1 MRIFYMYIRY
11 FFLYSIDIKKIFFLE
26 WRLEMEYN
34 EILDFESSKLL
45 KLFNLLKST
54 DNNSSL
60 EKLSNELGIN
70 AKTIVRSIK
79 KINRLFKRYQLD
91 EHLAICRWSKDYF
104 YLKRDNDIYVDYFL
118 VQYISGLPE
127 ITFLKAI
134 IEEENSQAKKLAE
147 NLLISE
153 SSMRRRV
160 KKINEWLKKFD
171 IHLKRGTYELVG
183 EEEQIRAFILHFYW
197 FVYQGTEN
205 KFLLLKKERS
215 QQLTNKLVHFFKMQI
230 NDLQKESL
238 FRIIQIAIW
247 RYQKGKKVW
256 IKEEWKQYIENS
268 FIFSKFVKKIKRDE
282 DSINWDFEELSYLYL
297 IIQAHFLPYFG
308 SSMQAYLI
316 EEHYLKKTTC
326 FSNTLVAT
334 NKLKQVFWD
343 TKFSHS
349 KASVVSF
356 LGFHLYYELVSGF
369 IFEKNQTRSTLK
381 ENYPDFMRKLA
392 EGICELSEK
401 SSIYQ
406 RIPKDTLYYRYFMIL
421 SSLISP
427 VYGEKRIFVCL
438 MTDLSLEKETE
449 LGERISNFF
458 SNKFNLVVVYARTSK
473 SISYADIILTTVIYQ
488 ALNQKYTQ
496 PVLLIEPNFSEEAIL
511 QIEKLLKRVRK

>member
-1 MRIFYMYIRY
+1 
-11 FFLYSIDIKKIFFLE
+11 
-26 WRLEMEYN
+26 MEYK

-45 KLFNLLKST
+45 MLFNLLKST
-54 DNNSSL
+54 DNSSSL
-60 EKLSNELGIN
+60 EKLANELEIN
-70 AKTIVRSIK
+70 AKTIVRSMK
-79 KINRLFKRYQLD
+79 KINKLFKQYRLE
-91 EHLAICRWSKDYF
+91 EHLLICRRSKDHF
-104 YLKRDNDIYVDYFL
+104 YLKRDNDIYVEFFL
-118 VQYISGLPE
+118 VQYLSDLPE

-134 IEEENSQAKKLAE
+134 IEEEDTQAKQLAD

-183 EEEQIRAFILHFYW
+183 DEEQIRVFILHFYW

-215 QQLTNKLVHFFKMQI
+215 QQITNKLVLFFKMQI

-238 FRIIQIAIW
+238 FRIIQIAVW
-247 RYQKGKKVW
+247 RYQKGKKIW
-256 IKEEWKQYIENS
+256 IKKEWKQYIENS
-268 FIFSKFVKKIKRDE
+268 SIFSKFVKTMKGDA
-282 DSINWDFEELSYLYL
+282 DDINWDFEELSYLYL

-308 SSMQAYLI
+308 SSMQAYII

-349 KASVVSF
+349 KASVVAF

-369 IFEKNQTRSTLK
+369 LFEKKQSGTTLQ
-381 ENYPDFMRKLA
+381 ENYPNFMGRLDEGVCKLM
-392 EGICELSEK
+392 EE

-406 RIPKDTLYYRYFMIL
+406 RIPKDALCYRYFMIL

-427 VYGEKRIFVCL
+427 VYNEKRIFICL
-438 MTDLSLEKETE
+438 MTDLPLEKETE
-449 LGERISNFF
+449 LGKRISNFF
-458 SNKFNLVVVYARTSK
+458 SNKFNLVVVYARISK
-473 SISYADIILTTVIYQ
+473 AISYADIILTTVVYQ
-488 ALNQKYTQ
+488 ALSKVYTQ
-496 PVLLIEPNFSEEAIL
+496 PVLLIEQNFSEEVFF
-511 QIEKLLKRVRK
+511 QIEKLLKKVRK